1 MRKWFLILVFLLA
14 QPTFVLAAE
23 SLLFGGSGHIE
34 FLGCLNC
41 NEYHG
46 KSVWNEMSRFGFKND
61 YGVWNP
67 FGSYANPFSSY
78 AACGEFASDPP
89 VIVDGVGN
97 AYGRLSINEFTSGS
111 ICGVTG
117 NEKLCRALKAMCA
130 KK

>member
-1 MRKWFLILVFLLA
+1 MRKWILFFTFLLIQSA
-14 QPTFVLAAE
+14 NGTAAE
-23 SLLFGGSGHIE
+23 LLLFGGSGHKE

-61 YGVWNP
+61 FGVWNP

-78 AACGEFASDPP
+78 SACGEFASDPP
-89 VIVDGVGN
+89 VIVDEAGN
-97 AYGRLSINEFTSGS
+97 AYGRFSINEYTSGS

-117 NEKLCRALKAMCA
+117 NEKLCRALKVMCA